1 MKMIKAI
8 LRPEG
13 VDATADGLEE
23 AGFVSLTKISAF
35 GRGKQKGVQIGSVRY
50 DELPK
55 TLVLLVV
62 EDDQVDKAL
71 EVIQR
76 EAHTGNFG
84 DGKVF
89 VVPVERALTIR
100 TNDETL

>member
-13 VDATADGLEE
+13 VDAIADGLEE
-23 AGFVSLTKISAF
+23 AGFVSMTKINAF
-35 GRGKQKGVQIGSVRY
+35 GRGKQKGVQVGSVRY

-62 EDDQVDKAL
+62 EDDQVEKAL

-76 EAHTGNFG
+76 DAHTGNFG

-89 VVPVERALTIR
+89 VVPVERVVTVR
-100 TNDETL
+100 TNEETL